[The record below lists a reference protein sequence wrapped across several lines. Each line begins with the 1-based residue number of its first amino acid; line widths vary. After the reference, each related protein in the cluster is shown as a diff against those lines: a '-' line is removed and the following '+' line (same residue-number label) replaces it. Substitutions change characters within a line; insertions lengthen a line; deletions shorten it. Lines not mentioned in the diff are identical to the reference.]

1 MNSIF
6 KSTEQKFREFDS
18 LHKRER
24 VYQRCYV
31 RRSNR
36 IANRNNPLRVYK
48 RMGSYQK
55 VRKKNRSYE
64 LYVLCKKTS
73 CNMQCERM
81 NAQLKRFY
89 RSKKKQ
95 DEEDF
100 LDIFTNVCDRNDNQ
114 SLIEEVLFNISKK
127 IRGDDL
133 IFFF

>member
-1 MNSIF
+1 
-6 KSTEQKFREFDS
+6 
-18 LHKRER
+18 
-24 VYQRCYV
+24 
-31 RRSNR
+31 
-36 IANRNNPLRVYK
+36 
-48 RMGSYQK
+48 
-55 VRKKNRSYE
+55 
-64 LYVLCKKTS
+64 
-73 CNMQCERM
+73 MQCERM